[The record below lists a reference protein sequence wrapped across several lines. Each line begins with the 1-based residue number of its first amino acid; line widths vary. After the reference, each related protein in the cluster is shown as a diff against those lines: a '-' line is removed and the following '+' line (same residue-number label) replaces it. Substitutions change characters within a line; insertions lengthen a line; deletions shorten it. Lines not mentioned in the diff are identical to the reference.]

1 MGLIL
6 VLFAHGDDFMI
17 LDITRIELTL
27 GNNGND
33 CLGNGEYFYDDG
45 NRIECCCDE
54 CSYMYCC
61 FVMKDLNDCITCN
74 DLLCPRKSNKK

>member
-6 VLFAHGDDFMI
+6 VLFAYGDDFMI
-17 LDITRIELTL
+17 LDITGIELTP

-33 CLGNGEYFYDDG
+33 CLGNGEQFYNDG
-45 NRIECCCDE
+45 TPIECCCDE

-61 FVMKDLNDCITCN
+61 FVMKDLKDCDECD
-74 DLLCPRKSNKK
+74 DLLCPRKNNE